1 MTEPSRVNPASHL
14 RGSVRVPGDKSISH
28 RALLLSALASGK
40 SVISGLSRGLD
51 VAATRT
57 IVTQLGA
64 DVRDDD
70 GDVVVV
76 SPSTGLS
83 THEGQLD
90 CGNSGTTI
98 RLLCGVL
105 AGLEGSHRLVG
116 DPSLSRRPMDRV
128 ALPLEQM
135 GARVSGVGERRTPP
149 LLVGGRKSLR
159 AIDYDVPQPSAQ
171 VKSAVLFA
179 GLHAEGITTVRE
191 RVRTRTATEDMLV
204 ACGVEVESINE
215 KSGRVVSLHPARP
228 ARHHWRVPGDPS
240 QAAFFAVLAAIHRD
254 ASLEVLSLD
263 ASVERVGFVGVL
275 QRMGARVELVEQ
287 GAITSL
293 RAESSMLQACEV
305 HAHEIPSVDEVPVL
319 SVAAAAATGVSVFR
333 EMSELRVKESD
344 RFEGSLRLARALG
357 ARAWAEEDD
366 LYIEGVGAA
375 ERFLDFTFDATLD
388 HRMVMA
394 AAVAGCAGQ
403 GASIVGAETVASSYP
418 TFFRD
423 LALLQ

>member
-1 MTEPSRVNPASHL
+1 MIAERVEPAVHL

-64 DVRDDD
+64 IVRDDD
-70 GDVVVV
+70 GDVVV
-76 SPSTGLS
+76 SGPTNGLVGS
-83 THEGQLD
+83 QQPLD
-90 CGNSGTTI
+90 CENSGTTM
-98 RLLCGVL
+98 RLLCGIL
-105 AGLEGSHRLVG
+105 AGLEGRHELVG
-116 DPSLSRRPMDRV
+116 DASLSKRPMDRV
-128 ALPLEQM
+128 AVPLEQM
-135 GARVSGVGERRTPP
+135 GARVNGVGVRRTPP
-149 LLVGGRKSLR
+149 LVVEGRRTLD
-159 AIDYDVPQPSAQ
+159 AVDFNVPQPSAQ
-171 VKSAVLFA
+171 VKSSILFA
-179 GLHAEGITTVRE
+179 GLNASGTTRVCE
-191 RVRTRTATEDMLV
+191 RVRTRTATEDMFSASGITV
-204 ACGVEVESINE
+204 HSVNE
-215 KSGRVVSLHPARP
+215 GSGRIVTLEPSRP
-228 ARHHWRVPGDPS
+228 EPHHWRVPGDPS

-287 GAITSL
+287 GTITSL
-293 RAESSMLQACEV
+293 RAESSMLHACEI

-319 SVAAAAATGVSVFR
+319 SVAASAATGVSVFR

-344 RFEGSLRLARALG
+344 RFDGSLRLALALG
-357 ARAWAEEDD
+357 ARAWTEGDD
-366 LYIEGVGAA
+366 LYIEGLGAA
-375 ERFLDFTFDATLD
+375 DHFSDFTFDAALD

-394 AAVAGCAGQ
+394 AAVAGCAGR
-403 GASIVGAETVASSYP
+403 GATILGAETVASSYP

>member
-1 MTEPSRVNPASHL
+1 MSTERVVPATHL

-28 RALLLSALASGK
+28 RALILSALASGK

-64 DVRDDD
+64 VVRDDD
-70 GDVVVV
+70 GDVVV
-76 SPSTGLS
+76 SGPSNGLVNS
-83 THEGQLD
+83 RELLE
-90 CGNSGTTI
+90 CENSGTTI

-105 AGLEGSHRLVG
+105 AGLEGHHELVG
-116 DPSLSRRPMDRV
+116 DASLSRRPMDRV
-128 ALPLEQM
+128 AIPLEQM
-135 GARVSGVGERRTPP
+135 GARVFGVGERRTPP
-149 LLVGGRKSLR
+149 LVIEGRRTLD
-159 AIDYDVPQPSAQ
+159 AVNYDVPQPSAQ
-171 VKSAVLFA
+171 VKSAILFA
-179 GLHAEGITTVRE
+179 ALNALGTTSVRE
-191 RVRTRTATEDMLV
+191 RVRTRTATEDMFAASGIAV
-204 ACGVEVESINE
+204 RSVNE
-215 KSGRVVSLHPARP
+215 GSGRTVTLEPGRP
-228 ARHHWRVPGDPS
+228 EHHHWRVPGDPS

-287 GAITSL
+287 GTITSL
-293 RAESSMLQACEV
+293 RAETSMLHACEV
-305 HAHEIPSVDEVPVL
+305 HAHEIPSVDEVPIL
-319 SVAAAAATGVSVFR
+319 CVAAAAASGVSVFR

-344 RFEGSLRLARALG
+344 RFEGSLRLALALG
-357 ARAWAEEDD
+357 ARAWTEGDD
-366 LYIEGVGAA
+366 LFVEGLGAS
-375 ERFLDFTFDATLD
+375 ERFSDFTFDATHD

-394 AAVAGCAGQ
+394 AAVAGCAGR
-403 GASIVGAETVASSYP
+403 GASILGAETVASSYP